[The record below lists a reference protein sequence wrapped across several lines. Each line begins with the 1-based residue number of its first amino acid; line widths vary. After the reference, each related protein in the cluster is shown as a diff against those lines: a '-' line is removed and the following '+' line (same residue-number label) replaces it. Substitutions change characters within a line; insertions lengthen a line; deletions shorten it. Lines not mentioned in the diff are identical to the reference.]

1 MMLEIVD
8 DIGDVVNFVNDVRS
22 YVLNVFVLLL
32 YCFKCRTPGRVAFV
46 KSKS

>member
-8 DIGDVVNFVNDVRS
+8 DVVNVVNDVRI

-32 YCFKCRTPGRVAFV
+32 YCFKYWTPGRVAFV

>member
-1 MMLEIVD
+1 MDEIVD
-8 DIGDVVNFVNDVRS
+8 DVGDVVNVVHDVRTC
-22 YVLNVFVLLL
+22 VLNVVVLL